1 VGAIKSVV
9 RAAQRWD
16 NHKVNEKTLAL
27 NRQWCQTTSI
37 HPRQTLHDNP
47 FAPRQTIGNHGPR
60 AHIHTKS
67 ARVDESSPG
76 KINEC
81 QESNN
86 DSVIEGV
93 VCPVLK

>member
-1 VGAIKSVV
+1 LGVGPGVVVEIYEGKDATGKLLGALATIKSLLPGETEVIEMT
-9 RAAQRWD
+9 A
-16 NHKVNEKTLAL
+16 TLLGSPPYA
-27 NRQWCQTTSI
+27 
-37 HPRQTLHDNP
+37 
-47 FAPRQTIGNHGPR
+47 FY
-60 AHIHTKS
+60 